1 MGSPIEYISLIN
13 QSGKTLILN
22 LFSSPSQII
31 SKIQEGS
38 DIGWMEDKENSV
50 FFTSF
55 GSVQIII
62 NDEKKQIEINPIE
75 GKTQDDWINLI
86 NYIHEEDKKLMEN
99 IIEKFMEFSSIYSIR
114 EMEDEELDGWDGF
127 NREED

>member
-1 MGSPIEYISLIN
+1 M
-13 QSGKTLILN
+13 ILN
-22 LFSSPSQII
+22 LFSIPSQII
-31 SKIQEGS
+31 SKVQEGS

-62 NDEKKQIEINPIE
+62 NDEKKQIEINPLSETEE
-75 GKTQDDWINLI
+75 GWENLI